1 MAKYLSKNL
10 SDVEFFDL
18 HESPLP
24 MCDGDKCYDLPEVK
38 EFREKV
44 KNAKGI
50 VMAIPI
56 YNYNVS
62 SGAKNVIE
70 LGGKMLYDKVFGFIC
85 AAGGKSSY
93 MSVMSFA
100 NSLMIDYRCFIIPKF
115 VYALKNDFDE
125 KEIINSEIKERI
137 EELGNDLVRIS
148 KALYWRSPKI
158 EVPTLIWVDPSCIA
172 SSKSPDIPIDK

>member
-1 MAKYLSKNL
+1 MSYLIISTSLREGSRSKILAKTLIDTVK
-10 SDVEFFDL
+10 DAEFFDL
-18 HESPLP
+18 QSNPLP
-24 MCDGDKCYDLPEVK
+24 MCDGDKCYDLPEVI
-38 EFREKV
+38 EFRKKV

-50 VMAIPI
+50 IMAIPI

-62 SGAKNVIE
+62 SGAKNIIE

-115 VYALKNDFDE
+115 VYALKNDFDGD
-125 KEIINSEIKERI
+125 KITNPEIKERI
-137 EELGNDLVRIS
+137 SELGKDLVRIS
-148 KALYWRSPKI
+148 EALS
-158 EVPTLIWVDPSCIA
+158 
-172 SSKSPDIPIDK
+172 

>member
-1 MAKYLSKNL
+1 MSYLVISTSLREGSRSKIMAKAL
-10 SDVEFFDL
+10 SDKISDVDFFDL
-18 HESPLP
+18 QSNPLP
-24 MCDGDKCYDLPEVK
+24 MCDGDKCYDLPEVID
-38 EFREKV
+38 FREKV

-50 VMAIPI
+50 IMAIPI
-56 YNYNVS
+56 YNFNVS

-115 VYALKNDFDE
+115 VYALKSDFDGD
-125 KEIINSEIKERI
+125 EITSSDIKERI
-137 EELGNDLVRIS
+137 SELGKDLIRIS
-148 KALYWRSPKI
+148 EALS
-158 EVPTLIWVDPSCIA
+158 
-172 SSKSPDIPIDK
+172 

>member
-1 MAKYLSKNL
+1 MSYLVISTSLREGSRSKIMAKVLAESVKD
-10 SDVEFFDL
+10 SEFFDL
-18 HESPLP
+18 QNNLLP
-24 MCDGDKCYDLPEVK
+24 MCDGDKCYDLPEVID
-38 EFREKV
+38 FRKKV

-50 VMAIPI
+50 IMAIPI
-56 YNYNVS
+56 YNFNVS

-115 VYALKNDFDE
+115 VYALKNDFDGN
-125 KEIINSEIKERI
+125 KITSPEIKQRI
-137 EELGNDLVRIS
+137 SELGKDLI
-148 KALYWRSPKI
+148 KITEALGK
-158 EVPTLIWVDPSCIA
+158 D
-172 SSKSPDIPIDK
+172 

>member
-1 MAKYLSKNL
+1 MSYLVISTSLREGSRSKVMAKYLIRNL

-18 HESPLP
+18 QENPLP

-38 EFREKV
+38 EFREKI

-62 SGAKNVIE
+62 SGAKNIIE

-115 VYALKNDFDE
+115 VYALKNDFDG
-125 KEIINSEIKERI
+125 KEIINSEIKQRI
-137 EELGNDLVRIS
+137 EELGNDLNRIS
-148 KALYWRSPKI
+148 KAL
-158 EVPTLIWVDPSCIA
+158 VND
-172 SSKSPDIPIDK
+172 

>member
-1 MAKYLSKNL
+1 MAKAVAENVKDS
-10 SDVEFFDL
+10 EFFDL
-18 HESPLP
+18 QKKPLP
-24 MCDGDKCYDLPEVK
+24 MCDGDKCYDLPEVIN
-38 EFREKV
+38 FREKI

-50 VMAIPI
+50 IMAIPI
-56 YNYNVS
+56 YNFNVS

-115 VYALKNDFDE
+115 VYALKSDFNGT
-125 KEIINSEIKERI
+125 EITNPEIKERVV
-137 EELGNDLVRIS
+137 ELGNDLVRVS
-148 KALYWRSPKI
+148 EALS
-158 EVPTLIWVDPSCIA
+158 
-172 SSKSPDIPIDK
+172 